1 MLTLKELYHRSPEK
15 ITPEIL
21 KRIQQDPNHFEIFL
35 REHLIEAED
44 RLEVVE
50 TPLPWGVQKEFIATR
65 PDGKWRKQTLII
77 PESGEE
83 GRRLLQRWALKQQ
96 TLTAYKWQ
104 LSGRQLED
112 WDLATPDNID
122 GIRQDIS
129 RLTRAEK
136 LEAEEDWRRS
146 HLIWGQKKN

>member
-1 MLTLKELYHRSPEK
+1 MLTLKELYQRSPEK

-21 KRIQQDPNHFEIFL
+21 SRIEQDPGYFEIFL
-35 REHLIEAED
+35 KEHLIEPED
-44 RLEVVE
+44 HLETLE
-50 TPLPWGVQKEFIATR
+50 TPLPWGVRKEFIATR

-77 PESGEE
+77 PEPGEE
-83 GRRLLQRWALKQQ
+83 NRRLLQQWAAKQQ

-104 LSGRQLED
+104 LAGRRLED

-129 RLTRAEK
+129 RLTPAERR
-136 LEAEEDWRRS
+136 EAEEDWRRS
-146 HLIWGQKKN
+146 QLIWGQKKN